1 MRVLVTGG
9 AGFIGS
15 ALARRLISLGHSVVL
30 IDNLSTGH
38 RANVPAEA
46 GLVEADVA
54 DPRALEQIA
63 DPRFDVVCHL
73 AAQSSG
79 PRSADV
85 PYLDFQTNAAST
97 LLLTQWCLMHHV
109 PRFVY
114 ASSMAAYGN
123 PPAASVAETAPC
135 DPVSYYGVS
144 KLTSERLL
152 GLASSRGL
160 QVTSLR
166 MFSVYGPG
174 QDLGNLHQGMVSIF
188 LAYLL
193 RGVEVPVIGSLE
205 RFRDFVYI
213 DDVIDCWMAV
223 LSRDATPA
231 PAYNVGTGRPTTV
244 RELLAALTRAL
255 GLPPRHP
262 IRELAGSPS
271 DQFGL
276 CADVTR
282 VAADIGWTSTV
293 SLDEGLRRM
302 VGWARGVRP

>member
-1 MRVLVTGG
+1 MRALVTGG
-9 AGFIGS
+9 AGFIGGH
-15 ALARRLISLGHSVVL
+15 LVRRLVARGHTVVVL
-30 IDNLSTGH
+30 DNLSTGH
-38 RANVPAEA
+38 RANVPSGAS
-46 GLVEADVA
+46 LLEADVA
-54 DPRALEQIA
+54 DPRTLERLT

-85 PYLDFQTNAAST
+85 PYLDFQTNAVST
-97 LLLTQWCLMHHV
+97 VLLTEWCLAHAI

-123 PPAASVAETAPC
+123 PAIPAVAETEPC
-135 DPVSYYGVS
+135 NPVSYYGVS

-152 GLASSRGL
+152 GLASARGL
-160 QVTSLR
+160 HVTSLR

-193 RGVEVPVIGSLE
+193 RGVEVPVTGSLR
-205 RFRDFVYI
+205 RFRDLVYI
-213 DDVIDCWMAV
+213 DDVIDCWLAV
-223 LSRDATPA
+223 LARTETPA
-231 PAYNVGTGRPTTV
+231 PIYNVGTGHQTTV
-244 RELLAALTRAL
+244 GALLTALIGAL
-255 GLPPRHP
+255 GLPPTHP

-282 VAADIGWTSTV
+282 IEADLGWRSRV
-293 SLDEGLRRM
+293 ELDDGLRQM
-302 VGWARGVRP
+302 VTWARSL

>member
-1 MRVLVTGG
+1 MRALVTGG
-9 AGFIGS
+9 AGFIGGH
-15 ALARRLISLGHSVVL
+15 LVRRLVTGGHTVVVL
-30 IDNLSTGH
+30 DNLTTGH
-38 RANVPAEA
+38 RANVPA
-46 GLVEADVA
+46 GVSLLEADVA
-54 DPRALEQIA
+54 DPRTLDRLT

-85 PYLDFQTNAAST
+85 PYLDFQTNATST
-97 LLLTQWCLMHHV
+97 LVLSEWCLAHAI

-123 PPAASVAETAPC
+123 PVTQSVAETAPC

-152 GLASSRGL
+152 GLASARGL
-160 QVTSLR
+160 RATSLR

-193 RGVEVPVIGSLE
+193 GGVEVPVTGSLR
-205 RFRDFVYI
+205 RFRDLVYI
-213 DDVIDCWMAV
+213 DDVIDCWLAV
-223 LSRDATPA
+223 LARTETPA
-231 PAYNVGTGRPTTV
+231 AVYNVGTGRPTTV
-244 RELLAALTRAL
+244 GELLAALMAAL
-255 GLPPRHP
+255 GLPPTHP
-262 IRELAGSPS
+262 IRELAGSAS

-282 VAADIGWTSTV
+282 VETDLGWRATVGLAD
-293 SLDEGLRRM
+293 GLRHM
-302 VGWARGVRP
+302 VAWARSL